1 MNSCAPEG
9 FAVPAALVAP
19 VVNVFWN
26 YDLKSLNF
34 KFVDWIASKMT
45 KGAFISKHRLSYNI
59 YGVNLH
65 LGLNETIGAH
75 IRIGLVAYW

>member
-1 MNSCAPEG
+1 
-9 FAVPAALVAP
+9 
-19 VVNVFWN
+19 
-26 YDLKSLNF
+26 
-34 KFVDWIASKMT
+34 MT